1 MQIEVILEP
10 DLTPDQVAEL
20 AVAAEN
26 YGIRALW
33 HSNYHAHWDPFV
45 TLVPAAM
52 ATKKILLGVLAVS
65 PYELHPLKMA
75 NSILSLNE
83 ISKGRAMLAVGGGGA
98 VLSSIGTTIDYKK
111 LRIVR
116 GVREAVDI
124 LKSATTGKFSMG
136 YKGEIFQVTRPHK
149 MGWAK
154 SHPPR
159 IYTCSTAPQMLRMG
173 AEVAD
178 GLQMSDVAL
187 PMIDDAMQNVRA
199 GLARRKVPAEDFRTG
214 NFWAWHIKKDREKSM
229 YEARRELVFRGEMVP
244 PFTGL
249 HHFLDEKD
257 AQYVKDNWANFAKA
271 YWTRSGVIEGAPA
284 AMVDHL
290 IAELSSAGDLGNI
303 ERELERYRKFAAA
316 GLSDLALR
324 LFDDPMDGL
333 KLIAEHVVPAFER
346 A

>member
-1 MQIEVILEP
+1 MVLGSIARFRLHIILVQQMQIEIILEP
-10 DLTPDQVAEL
+10 DLTPEQVTEL
-20 AVAAEN
+20 AVAAEG

-136 YKGEIFQVTRPHK
+136 YQGETLQGDQTAQDGLGEITSAAYLYLLDRTADAAHGRGSGRRPADERR
-149 MGWAK
+149 G
-154 SHPPR
+154 
-159 IYTCSTAPQMLRMG
+159 TADDRRG
-173 AEVAD
+173 D
-178 GLQMSDVAL
+178 GE
-187 PMIDDAMQNVRA
+187 RA
-199 GLARRKVPAEDFRTG
+199 HRSRPSARQPAEDFRTG
-214 NFWAWHIKKDREKSM
+214 NFWAWHIK
-229 YEARRELVFRGEMVP
+229 
-244 PFTGL
+244 
-249 HHFLDEKD
+249 
-257 AQYVKDNWANFAKA
+257 
-271 YWTRSGVIEGAPA
+271 
-284 AMVDHL
+284 
-290 IAELSSAGDLGNI
+290 AG
-303 ERELERYRKFAAA
+303 
-316 GLSDLALR
+316 S
-324 LFDDPMDGL
+324 
-333 KLIAEHVVPAFER
+333 
-346 A
+346 